1 MKNKFLVFGSIILFI
16 LLIVGCC
23 YLINKNKQMVDV
35 NITPRIVLGSEPAS
49 IDPAKSLTIDIRSY
63 LSNLFEGLVN
73 IDEKGT
79 VKEGVAYE
87 WSSNA
92 NNTEYVFKLRENAM
106 WSDGVR
112 VTAND
117 FKYAWLRVLN
127 PETASGWASYL
138 YYIKGAEKYN
148 NGTGSVKDVEIEVVN
163 DRTLK
168 VTLENPCSFFISMTA
183 LQPYYPVRSDIIE
196 KYGDSWTE
204 NSYSFISNGAFRL
217 NDWKHD
223 LEISVLKND
232 FYWNKKNIKLPGIIF
247 KLFSDS
253 SAILNSFEAG
263 EIDYVGNILTAE
275 EMKQVSEIKTSSFI
289 LTKFI
294 SLNLNKNIFTEINL
308 RKAISIALDRE
319 EISKVIGSQASPL
332 LSFIPYGFYNISEN
346 KDYTEDSNH
355 TEYLDKKSNIEE
367 AKLLLKDVDLKKYG
381 KIQYLTNTSSSNVIL
396 AEIIKNQLSKIGL
409 NIEIVAVEKKI
420 FNTYRKEKKYD
431 IVAASWAA
439 EYPDI
444 TSYLYGFKS
453 SDLNNYSGFKNNEF
467 DIIFSNIMSEN
478 DLAVRFKMVHDAEN
492 LVMNSFAVI
501 PLYDENTYYITSG
514 KIEGYYY
521 DVTGC
526 LNFTKARLIKDR

>member
-1 MKNKFLVFGSIILFI
+1 MKNKFLVFGSIIFF
-16 LLIVGCC
+16 LLLAVGCY
-23 YLINKNKQMVDV
+23 YLINNNIQTTDV
-35 NITPRIVLGSEPAS
+35 NISPKIVLGSEPSS
-49 IDPAKSLTIDIRSY
+49 IDPAKSLTIDVRSY

-73 IDEKGT
+73 IDEKGSIN
-79 VKEGVAYE
+79 EGVAYE
-87 WSSNA
+87 WSPNVNS
-92 NNTEYVFKLRENAM
+92 TEYIFKLRDNAM

-148 NGTGSVKDVEIEVVN
+148 NGTGSAEDVGIDVIDDN
-163 DRTLK
+163 TLK
-168 VTLENPCSFFISMTA
+168 VTLEKPCSFFISMTA
-183 LQPYYPVRSDIIE
+183 LQPYYPVRKDIIE
-196 KYGDSWTE
+196 KFGDRWTE
-204 NSYSFISNGAFRL
+204 NANSFISNGAFRL
-217 NDWKHD
+217 NEWKHD
-223 LEISVLKND
+223 LEISVIKND
-232 FYWNKKNIKLPGIIF
+232 FYWNKKHVELPEIIF

-253 SAILNSFEAG
+253 SSILNSYEAG

-275 EMKQVSEIKTSSFI
+275 EMKQISEIKTSSFI
-289 LTKFI
+289 ITKFI
-294 SLNLNKNIFTEINL
+294 SLNLNNNIFSDIKL

-319 EISKVIGSQASPL
+319 EISKIIGGQASPL
-332 LSFIPYGFYNISEN
+332 LSFIPHGFYNISEK

-355 TEYLDKKSNIEE
+355 KNYLNKTSSINE
-367 AKLLLKDVDLKKYG
+367 AKLLLKDIDVKKYG
-381 KIQYLTNTSSSNVIL
+381 KIKYLTNTSSSNLIL

-409 NIEIVAVEKKI
+409 DVEIVAVEKKI

-453 SDLNNYSGFKNNEF
+453 SDLNNYSGFKNSEF
-467 DIIFSNIMSEN
+467 DSIFNNIMSEN
-478 DLAVRFKMVHDAEN
+478 NLATRFKMVHDAEN
-492 LVMNSFAVI
+492 LVMDSFAVI
-501 PLYDENTYYITSG
+501 PLYYENSYYITSG
-514 KIEGYYY
+514 NIKGYFY

-526 LNFTKARLIKDR
+526 LNFTKARFK